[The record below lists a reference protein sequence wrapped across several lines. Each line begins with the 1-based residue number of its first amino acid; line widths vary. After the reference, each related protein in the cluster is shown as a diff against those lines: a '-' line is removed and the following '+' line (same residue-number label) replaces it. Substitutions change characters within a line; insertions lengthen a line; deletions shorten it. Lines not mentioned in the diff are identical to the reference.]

1 MTAAHQLLFLVIL
14 VTGTCTEGKTALR
27 KRYMGQGFSFSYLS
41 TIGAD
46 FSWAQETV
54 DDTVYRLQIWD
65 LAGQPSF
72 KNVRST
78 FYEGAFGA
86 LLVYD
91 ITRRETFQ
99 NLDNWIKELFV
110 NTRQN
115 GVPFVIL
122 GNKVDLREQGVE
134 CVPVEE
140 AEEWVNKLNEK
151 YADQHIRV
159 TFLETSAKTGHNVR
173 EAFTELRKSIN
184 VWLDNQE

>member
-1 MTAAHQLLFLVIL
+1 MSRGQRKVVWKVIL
-14 VTGTCTEGKTALR
+14 CGDGFTGKTALR

-99 NLDNWIKELFV
+99 NLENWIKELFV